1 MRLFGWLKGWK
12 KRKVLTAVNAI
23 STEIAVSEPWTIADR
38 LLEEV
43 RRSPDCELDALVQSL
58 PDLTWEDVLLEV
70 HRLSSTGQLQLT
82 SWGAGIYTVRLT
94 SAPVEKVIDGKETAG
109 SKRGDVQ

>member
-1 MRLFGWLKGWK
+1 MRFFGWLKGWK
-12 KRKVLTAVNAI
+12 KRQLFTAVNAI
-23 STEIAVSEPWTIADR
+23 STEIVVSEQRTIVDR

-70 HRLSSTGQLQLT
+70 HLQ
-82 SWGAGIYTVRLT
+82 
-94 SAPVEKVIDGKETAG
+94 
-109 SKRGDVQ
+109 